1 MINENNYAKRRIS
14 LAPMMDWT
22 DRFYRYFLRQIS
34 TQMYLYTE
42 MVTTGAILRGDKNRH
57 LDFDGMEHPIALQLG
72 GSDPKALAE
81 CAKIAE
87 DWGYDEVNL
96 NVGCPSDRVQS
107 GMFGACLMFKPALVA
122 ECVSAMKSAVSIPV
136 TVKTRLGVDESDSWE
151 FLEEF
156 ITVVKEAGCYEFIV
170 HARKAWLKGLSP
182 KENRTVP
189 PLDYEKVYR
198 VKEKWPE
205 LEISINGGFRDLDEV
220 EQQLKFVDG
229 VMIGREAYEN
239 PYKMIDIDNRFYG
252 LNETIKTR
260 REVLESMLPFIEKE
274 MKCGHPMNRL
284 TRHMLGLYHGVP
296 GGRYFRRT
304 LTEGVAKGGG
314 DMAFIKKLI
323 SELPV
328 GV

>member
-1 MINENNYAKRRIS
+1 MIESGISKRRVS

-34 TQMYLYTE
+34 SHMYLYTE

-57 LDFDGMEHPIALQLG
+57 LDFDAVEHPIALQLG

-81 CAKIAE
+81 CAKMAE

-122 ECVSAMKSAVSIPV
+122 ECVFAMKNTVSIPV

-156 ITVVKEAGCYEFIV
+156 IDTVKSAGCEEFIV

-189 PLDYEKVYR
+189 PLDYSKVHL

-205 LEISINGGFRDLDEV
+205 LEISINGGFRNLDLV
-220 EQQLKFVDG
+220 EEQLKYVDG

-239 PYKMIDIDNRFYG
+239 PYKMIDIDKRFYG
-252 LNETIKTR
+252 IEGPIKTR
-260 REVLESMLPFIEKE
+260 REVLESMIPFIEKE
-274 MKCGHPMNRL
+274 MALGHPMNRL
-284 TRHMLGLYHGVP
+284 TRHMLGLYHGVA

-304 LTEGVAKGGG
+304 LSEGVSKGRG
-314 DMAFIKKLI
+314 DMEFIKKLI
-323 SELPV
+323 SELPK
-328 GV
+328 GI